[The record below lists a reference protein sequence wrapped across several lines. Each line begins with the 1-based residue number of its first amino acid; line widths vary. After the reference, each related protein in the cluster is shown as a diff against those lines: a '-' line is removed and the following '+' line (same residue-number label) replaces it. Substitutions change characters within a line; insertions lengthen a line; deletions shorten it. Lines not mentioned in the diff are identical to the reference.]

1 MSLLMFLWCVI
12 YVASL
17 KSLGFAGIL
26 AYTIPVLFLFH
37 TSVSNI
43 SLVLTMLLF
52 TPGQAIGIPSI
63 FVMTSALGIGV
74 VLLKCGITPFLEL
87 ARRNQLFKAVLLLA
101 FIASFSLLWS
111 DDVVIAGRYALEYL
125 KGAVFV
131 ALLLVVTRTRQ
142 DWERLLISHAGF
154 GALVL
159 VIGASHHYYGT
170 DTALHIIMQGMPAGT
185 DEWLNKA
192 KLAAGAES
200 IRLIWPGAEPNY
212 LGSQLVFPFGVAV
225 SLFVSATTTSR
236 RCYAMLCALLV
247 LLGIAGTYSR
257 GSLVALVVFCLL
269 FVLSMPRK
277 IPLLIL
283 FVVTTFCLAT
293 YFTDN
298 SFVERLSTI
307 PDQAVNERA
316 TGRYDRYGWAIELWG
331 QSPVWGC
338 GLGAMDVEKG
348 DAAHNSF
355 LQVLA
360 ELGIIGFFL
369 YLFII
374 VIPVRVASLHVR
386 RTRKTL
392 NSSTG
397 IILLIALLATCV
409 NYCTI
414 SCYDPR
420 ILYLALSVIW
430 LYATVPGYEMKN
442 ATERYTHEPRATSRK
457 PT

>member
-26 AYTIPVLFLFH
+26 AYTIPVLFLFN

-43 SLVLTMLLF
+43 PLVLTMLLF
-52 TPGQAIGIPSI
+52 TPGQALGIPSI
-63 FVMTSALGIGV
+63 FVMTAAFGMGF
-74 VLLKCGITPFLEL
+74 VLLKHGITPFYEL
-87 ARRNQLFKAVLLLA
+87 ANRNPLFKAVLLFA

-111 DDVVIAGRYALEYL
+111 KDIVIAGRYALEYI
-125 KGAVFV
+125 KGALFV

-142 DWERLLISHAGF
+142 DWERLLISFAGF
-154 GALVL
+154 GALVF

-170 DTALHIIMQGMPAGT
+170 DTALHIMMQGMPAGS
-185 DEWLNKA
+185 DEWLNKT
-192 KLAAGAES
+192 KLAAGADS
-200 IRLIWPGAEPNY
+200 VRLIWPGAEPNY

-225 SLFVSATTTSR
+225 SLFVSATTTLR
-236 RCYAMLCALLV
+236 RCYATLCALLV

-257 GSLVALVVFCLL
+257 GSLVALSVFCLL
-269 FVLSMPRK
+269 FVLAMPRK
-277 IPLLIL
+277 IPLLSL
-283 FVVTTFCLAT
+283 FAATTLCLAA

-298 SFVERLSTI
+298 SFVERLNTI

-316 TGRYDRYGWAIELWG
+316 TGRYDRYGWAIDLWG
-331 QSPVWGC
+331 KSPVWGC

-360 ELGIIGFFL
+360 ELGVVGFSV

-374 VIPVRVASLHVR
+374 VITVREASLYVH
-386 RTRKTL
+386 RTSKTL
-392 NSSTG
+392 NSKTG

-430 LYATVPGYEMKN
+430 LYATVPGYE
-442 ATERYTHEPRATSRK
+442 RRVPL
-457 PT
+457 